1 MSRRQRQTYTYTC
14 PACGYCEHGIEV
26 LFACR
31 KHVHQAANGARTEH
45 TMTIT
50 PEETPCTG

>member
-50 PEETPCTG
+50 PEETP